1 MDIIIRANAQEV
13 GKAAAAVIAPFVQQ
27 GKTLGLA
34 TGSSPLSTYKE
45 LIRLYEAGELSFKNI
60 QAFLLDEY
68 VGLDRDDDN
77 SYFKTIRN
85 EFTALV
91 DFEDAN
97 VHSPDSTDP
106 DPYHAVAEYEAKII
120 DAGVAIQLLGVGVNG
135 HIGFNEPTSS
145 LQGPTKV
152 QALHP
157 QTIKDNARFFDT
169 IEEVPTHAMTQG
181 LGTIMS
187 AENIVLVATG
197 ASKAAAIAG
206 IVEGP
211 LTAMCPGSVLQFHP
225 NVTIV
230 VDEAAAAELQHTDY
244 YRGLEEN
251 HLLPRLN

>member
-135 HIGFNEPTSS
+135 HIGFNEPTSA

-157 QTIKDNARFFDT
+157 QTIKDNARFFNDCL
-169 IEEVPTHAMTQG
+169 EDVPTHAMTQG
-181 LGTIMS
+181 LGTITR
-187 AENIVLVATG
+187 AENIIMVATG
-197 ASKAAAIAG
+197 EAKTDAIHR

-211 LTAMCPGSVLQFHP
+211 LTALCPGSVLQLHA
-225 NVTIV
+225 NVTLV
-230 VDEAAAAELQHTDY
+230 VDEAAASRLEHADY
-244 YRGLEEN
+244 YRTMERI
-251 HLLPRLN
+251 RLR

>member
-13 GKAAAAVIAPFVQQ
+13 GEAAAGVIAPFVQQ
-27 GKTLGLA
+27 GRTIGLA
-34 TGSSPLSTYKE
+34 TGSSPLSTYRE
-45 LIRLYEAGELSFKNI
+45 LIRLHEAGELSFKNI

-68 VGLDRDDDN
+68 VGLDREDDN

-85 EFTALV
+85 EFTSHV
-91 DFEDAN
+91 DFEDSN

-106 DPYHAVAEYEAKII
+106 DPYHAAATYEDKIT
-120 DAGVAIQLLGVGVNG
+120 ASGVAIQLLGVGVNG

-157 QTIKDNARFFDT
+157 QTIKDNARFFNT

-181 LGTIMS
+181 LGTITR

-197 ASKAAAIAG
+197 ESKAEAIWG

-211 LTAMCPGSVLQFHP
+211 LTAMCPGSVLQMHP
-225 NVTIV
+225 TVTIV
-230 VDEAAAAELQHTDY
+230 VDEAAASKLEHTEY
-244 YRGLEEN
+244 YRRTERN
-251 HLLPRLN
+251 RLR